1 MIPNKKSS
9 ILNDLLKLMRDSRL
23 NDFQKLEIV
32 NLIEQETTATEIQ
45 KDRFKLFYGLNK
57 DGKKDMKFTQIARM
71 YGCTAPAIRSSVFA
85 MKCKLLKYEKEFS
98 IIENIV
104 NECKM

>member
-1 MIPNKKSS
+1 MIPDKKSS

-23 NDFQKLEIV
+23 NDSQKLEVV
-32 NLIEQETTATEIQ
+32 NLIEQEKTATEIQ

-57 DGKKDMKFTQIARM
+57 DGEKAMKFTPIAQI
-71 YGCTAPAIRSSVFA
+71 YGCTAATIRSSVFA
-85 MKCKLLKYEKEFS
+85 MRDKLLKYEKEIS